1 MTVST
6 KTRAAPSAAAT
17 TKDFLAFD
25 SNSFIRFTRGGRRTK
40 KDPKIPGFE
49 GSEDNIV
56 DVHVRKQLPLRSR
69 GRKWAEFPVIENPE
83 FPEVVEFLGSR
94 QNDFFAHVAAHD
106 VAAVMSRQS
115 AFFFDEMGAKDSGRT
130 LWMTETRFF
139 VAQLHAR
146 FAPDKPIYAR
156 FFGEKTY
163 RLIERSELEQPAAGT
178 LRYEHNYKLNFKAI
192 ACKAID
198 YIIETHWCLPH
209 PNIMDAKLTY
219 AERLKVQGVIDLQGR
234 YMLDRSTFIN
244 EPWGLQTLFALRN
257 ATEAERSNLY
267 DWFQIYPPEPNG
279 PKMTFGKH
287 VEDGMWIGSGKYSS
301 KLNLQEEIAWVIHD
315 SARLGLVDM
324 KKDNQVRLT
333 EAGLAFLDIMH
344 TDNYDPDA
352 FLRFTD
358 PESLTMNSSQIDRID
373 AWMNRFFHKMKVK
386 VDGLR

>member
-6 KTRAAPSAAAT
+6 DTTAATSAAT
-17 TKDFLAFD
+17 SSKDFLTLN
-25 SNSFIRFTRGGRRTK
+25 SESFIRFTRGGRRSK
-40 KDPKIPGFE
+40 NDPKIPGFE
-49 GSEDNIV
+49 GSEADIV
-56 DVHVRKQLPLRSR
+56 DVHVRKLLPLRSR

-83 FPEVVEFLGSR
+83 FPDVVDFLGSR
-94 QNDFFAHVAAHD
+94 QKKFAHVAADD

-115 AFFFDEMGAKDSGRT
+115 AFIFDEMGAKDSGRT
-130 LWMTETRFF
+130 LWMIETRFF
-139 VAQLHAR
+139 AAQLHAR
-146 FAPDKPIYAR
+146 YAPDKPIYAR

-178 LRYEHNYKLNFKAI
+178 LHYDHSYKLNFKAI

-198 YIIETHWCLPH
+198 YVIETHWCLPH
-209 PNIMDAKLTY
+209 ANIMDAKLTY
-219 AERLKVQGVIDLQGR
+219 AQRLKVQAMIDLQGR
-234 YMLDRSTFIN
+234 YMLDRSTFIS

-267 DWFQIYPPEPNG
+267 DWFQIYPPEPAG

-287 VEDGMWIGSGKYSS
+287 VEDGMWVGSGKYSS
-301 KLNLQEEIAWVIHD
+301 KLNLQAEIGWVIHD
-315 SARLGLVDM
+315 GARLGLVDM
-324 KKDNQVRLT
+324 ETDNQVRLT

-358 PESLTMNSSQIDRID
+358 PETLTMHGSGIDRID

-386 VDGLR
+386 VDALR